1 MTAVVTSMFFL
12 FFQAAQVMEQKDLC
26 DLCLNE
32 ITESMSTQR
41 IRGEVDV
48 GNLSHGNKK
57 HQTGLTLQPPV

>member
-12 FFQAAQVMEQKDLC
+12 HLAQKDLC

-32 ITESMSTQR
+32 ITDSMFTQR
-41 IRGEVDV
+41 VRGEVDV

-57 HQTGLTLQPPV
+57 YQT